1 MESTDWTP
9 ERLLQ
14 TSGSYWA
21 TCALHAGVKL
31 DLFSQLDTGPA
42 AAADLAR
49 SIGGDPRGVGM
60 LANALVALGLLS
72 KQGDRFA
79 NTDFARRRLVRS
91 SPDYL
96 GHILMH
102 HHHLMES
109 WSHLDRSV
117 KTGGPLRDASAF
129 ADAEWRESFLL
140 GMFNLASQL
149 APQMVPQLDL
159 GNRRR
164 LLDLG
169 GGPGTWA
176 LHFCRQHPELQAV
189 VFDLPTTRPFA
200 EATIQGFAL
209 TERVSFAAGDF
220 LVDPLP
226 SDCDIAWLSQILHGE
241 GPEDAARIVARAAA
255 ALPPGGL
262 LLVHEFILEDDG
274 AGPVFPAL
282 FSLNMLLGT
291 EAGQSYTNRE
301 LSDMLRQAGCREV
314 RRLPVRG
321 PNDSGVLAGVV

>member
-1 MESTDWTP
+1 MEITDWSP

-21 TCALHAGVKL
+21 TCALHTGVKL
-31 DLFSQLDTGPA
+31 DLFTKLEADPA
-42 AAADLAR
+42 TSTDLAR
-49 SIGGDPRGVGM
+49 RIGGDPRGVGM
-60 LANALVALGLLS
+60 LAQALVALGLLS
-72 KQGDRFA
+72 KQGDCFA
-79 NTDFARRRLVRS
+79 NTPFATRQLVRT

-109 WSHLDRSV
+109 WAHLDRSV
-117 KTGGPLRDASAF
+117 KSGGPLRDASSF

-140 GMFNLASQL
+140 GMFNLANQL
-149 APQMVPQLDL
+149 APKMVPQLDL
-159 GNRRR
+159 GDRRK

-176 LHFCRQHPELQAV
+176 LHFCRHHPQLQAV

-200 EATIQGFAL
+200 EATIKRFELA
-209 TERVSFAAGDF
+209 ERISFAAGDF

-226 SDCDIAWLSQILHGE
+226 RDCDIAWLSHILHGE
-241 GPEDAARIVARAAA
+241 SPEDAARIVALAAA

-262 LLVHEFILEDDG
+262 LLIHEFVLADDG
-274 AGPVFPAL
+274 AGPLFPAL

-291 EAGQSYTNRE
+291 EAGQSYTNQQ

>member
-1 MESTDWTP
+1 MEINDWST

-31 DLFSQLDTGPA
+31 DLFSQLETGPA
-42 AAADLAR
+42 TAADLAR
-49 SIGGDPRGVGM
+49 RIGGDPRGIGM

-72 KQGDRFA
+72 KQGQYFA
-79 NTDFARRRLVRS
+79 NTDFASRQLVRS

-140 GMFNLASQL
+140 GMFNLANQL
-149 APQMVPQLDL
+149 APKLVPQIDL

-176 LHFCRQHPELQAV
+176 LHFCRQHPQLQAV

-200 EATIQGFAL
+200 EATIQRFAL

-220 LVDPLP
+220 LLDPLP
-226 SDCDIAWLSQILHGE
+226 GDCDIAWLSHILHGE
-241 GPEDAARIVARAAA
+241 DPEDAARIVALAAA

-262 LLVHEFILEDDG
+262 LLIHEFILEDDG
-274 AGPVFPAL
+274 AGPLFPAL

-291 EAGQSYTNRE
+291 EGGQSYTNRE
-301 LSDMLRQAGCREV
+301 LGDMLRQAGCREV

>member
-1 MESTDWTP
+1 MEPEPWTA

-31 DLFSQLDTGPA
+31 DLFSQLETGPA
-42 AAADLAR
+42 TAAELAR
-49 SIGGDPRGVGM
+49 RLGGDPRGAGM

-72 KQGDRFA
+72 KQGELFA
-79 NTDFARRRLVRS
+79 NTPFASRQLVRA

-96 GHILMH
+96 GYILLH

-109 WSHLDRSV
+109 WAHLDRSV
-117 KTGGPLRDASAF
+117 KSGGPVRDASAF
-129 ADAEWRESFLL
+129 ADAEWRENFLL
-140 GMFNLASQL
+140 GMFNLANRI
-149 APQMVPQLDL
+149 APQVVPQIDL
-159 GNRRR
+159 GNRRK

-176 LHFCRQHPELQAV
+176 LHFCRHHPELQAV

-200 EATIQGFAL
+200 EATIKRFEL

-220 LVDPLP
+220 LVDPVP
-226 SDCDIAWLSQILHGE
+226 PDCDIAWLSHILHGE
-241 GPEDAARIVARAAA
+241 NPENAARIVALSAA

-262 LLVHEFILEDDG
+262 LLIHEFVLQDD
-274 AGPVFPAL
+274 ATGPLFPAL

-291 EAGQSYTNRE
+291 ESGQSYTNQQ
-301 LSDMLRQAGCREV
+301 LSEMLHQAGCREV
-314 RRLPVRG
+314 RRLPVCG

>member
-1 MESTDWTP
+1 MEINNWST

-21 TCALHAGVKL
+21 ASALHAGVKL
-31 DLFSQLDTGPA
+31 DLFSQLETDPA
-42 AAADLAR
+42 TAADLAR
-49 SIGGDPRGVGM
+49 RIGGDSRGVGM
-60 LANALVALGLLS
+60 LANALVALGLLT
-72 KQGDRFA
+72 KQGESFRNTPFA
-79 NTDFARRRLVRS
+79 SRQLVRS

-96 GHILMH
+96 GYILLH

-109 WSHLDRSV
+109 WAHLDRSV
-117 KTGGPLRDASAF
+117 KTGGPLRDSSSF
-129 ADAEWRESFLL
+129 ADAEWRENFLL
-140 GMFNLASQL
+140 GMFNLANRI
-149 APQMVPQLDL
+149 APQMVPQIDLDSRK
-159 GNRRR
+159 N

-176 LHFCRQHPELQAV
+176 LHFCRHYSQLQAV

-200 EATIQGFAL
+200 EATIERFSLAN
-209 TERVSFAAGDF
+209 RVSFAAGDF

-226 SDCDIAWLSQILHGE
+226 RGCDIAWLSHILHGE
-241 GPEDAARIVARAAA
+241 SPEDAARIVALAAA

-262 LLVHEFILEDDG
+262 LLIHEFILEDDG
-274 AGPVFPAL
+274 AGPLFPAL

-291 EAGQSYTNRE
+291 EAGQSYTEKE
-301 LSDMLRQAGCREV
+301 LTEMLQQAGCREV

-321 PNDSGVLAGVV
+321 PNDSGVLAGVL

>member
-1 MESTDWTP
+1 MEITDWST

-14 TSGSYWA
+14 TSDSYWA

-31 DLFSQLDTGPA
+31 DLFSQLETGPA
-42 AAADLAR
+42 AAADLALR
-49 SIGGDPRGVGM
+49 IGGDPRGVGM

-72 KQGDRFA
+72 KQGECFA
-79 NTDFARRRLVRS
+79 NTDFASHKLVRS

-140 GMFNLASQL
+140 GMFNLANQL
-149 APQMVPQLDL
+149 APKLVPQIDL

-176 LHFCRQHPELQAV
+176 LHFCRQHPQLQAV

-200 EATIQGFAL
+200 EATIQRFEL
-209 TERVSFAAGDF
+209 TARVSFAAGDF

-226 SDCDIAWLSQILHGE
+226 RDCDIAWLSHILHGE
-241 GPEDAARIVARAAA
+241 GPEDAARIVALAAA

-262 LLVHEFILEDDG
+262 LLIHEFILEDDG

-291 EAGQSYTNRE
+291 EGGQSYTNRE

-314 RRLPVRG
+314 RRLPMRG

>member
-1 MESTDWTP
+1 MEPEPWTA

-31 DLFSQLDTGPA
+31 DLFSQLETGPA
-42 AAADLAR
+42 TAAELAR
-49 SIGGDPRGVGM
+49 RLGGDPRGAGM

-72 KQGDRFA
+72 KQGELFA
-79 NTDFARRRLVRS
+79 NTPFASRQLVRA

-96 GHILMH
+96 GYILLH

-109 WSHLDRSV
+109 WAHLDRSV
-117 KTGGPLRDASAF
+117 KSGGPVRDASAF
-129 ADAEWRESFLL
+129 ADAEWRENFLL
-140 GMFNLASQL
+140 GMFNLANRI
-149 APQMVPQLDL
+149 APQMVPQIDL
-159 GNRRR
+159 GKRRK

-176 LHFCRQHPELQAV
+176 LHFCRHHPELQAV

-200 EATIQGFAL
+200 EATIKRFEL

-220 LVDPLP
+220 LVDPVP
-226 SDCDIAWLSQILHGE
+226 RDCDIAWLSHILHGE
-241 GPEDAARIVARAAA
+241 NPENAARIVALSAA

-262 LLVHEFILEDDG
+262 LLIHEFVLQDD
-274 AGPVFPAL
+274 ATGPLFPAL

-291 EAGQSYTNRE
+291 ESGQSYTNQQ
-301 LSDMLRQAGCREV
+301 LSEMLHQAGCREV
-314 RRLPVRG
+314 RRLPVCG

>member
-1 MESTDWTP
+1 MEINDWST

-31 DLFSQLDTGPA
+31 DLFSQLETGPA
-42 AAADLAR
+42 TAADLAR
-49 SIGGDPRGVGM
+49 RIGGDSRGVGM
-60 LANALVALGLLS
+60 LANSLAALGLLS
-72 KQGDRFA
+72 KQGQCFA
-79 NTDFARRRLVRS
+79 NTDFAGHKLVRS

-140 GMFNLASQL
+140 GMFNLANQL
-149 APQMVPQLDL
+149 APKMVPQIDL

-176 LHFCRQHPELQAV
+176 LHFCRHHPQLQAV

-200 EATIQGFAL
+200 EATIQRFEL
-209 TERVSFAAGDF
+209 TARVSFAAGDF

-226 SDCDIAWLSQILHGE
+226 RDCDIAWLSHILHGE
-241 GPEDAARIVARAAA
+241 GPEDAARIVALAAA

-291 EAGQSYTNRE
+291 EGGQSYTNRE

>member
-1 MESTDWTP
+1 MEINDWST

-31 DLFSQLDTGPA
+31 DLFSQLETGPA
-42 AAADLAR
+42 TAADLAR
-49 SIGGDPRGVGM
+49 RIGGDPRGVGM

-72 KQGDRFA
+72 KQGQCFA
-79 NTDFARRRLVRS
+79 NTDFAGRQLVRS

-140 GMFNLASQL
+140 GMFNLANQL
-149 APQMVPQLDL
+149 APKLVPQMDL

-176 LHFCRQHPELQAV
+176 LHFCRQHPQLQAV

-200 EATIQGFAL
+200 EATIERFEL

-220 LVDPLP
+220 LLDPLP
-226 SDCDIAWLSQILHGE
+226 GDCDIAWLSHILHGE
-241 GPEDAARIVARAAA
+241 GPEDAARIVALAAA

-262 LLVHEFILEDDG
+262 LLIHEFILEDDG
-274 AGPVFPAL
+274 AGPLFPAL

-291 EAGQSYTNRE
+291 EGGQSYTNRE
-301 LSDMLRQAGCREV
+301 LGDMLRQAGCREV

>member
-1 MESTDWTP
+1 MEITDWST

-31 DLFSQLDTGPA
+31 DLFSQLETGPA

-49 SIGGDPRGVGM
+49 RIDGDPRGVGM

-72 KQGDRFA
+72 KQGECFA
-79 NTDFARRRLVRS
+79 NTDFASHKLVRS

-140 GMFNLASQL
+140 GMFNLANQL
-149 APQMVPQLDL
+149 APKMVPQIDL

-176 LHFCRQHPELQAV
+176 LHFCRQHPQLQAV

-200 EATIQGFAL
+200 EATIQRFELPA
-209 TERVSFAAGDF
+209 RVSFAAGDF

-226 SDCDIAWLSQILHGE
+226 RDCDIAWLSHILHGE
-241 GPEDAARIVARAAA
+241 GPEDAARIVALAAA

-291 EAGQSYTNRE
+291 EGGQSYTNRE

-314 RRLPVRG
+314 RRLPMRG